1 MIDIQYIFINI
12 YRLQVCQ
19 WAYNW
24 SEQELN
30 YQIRKMIIEKQWDDF
45 FKKKQEEENTLK
57 ELMFEI
63 NNRQKF
69 DISIL
74 KEEKQKSYGNKYIK
88 RKYRY

>member
-12 YRLQVCQ
+12 HRLQVCQ

-24 SEQELN
+24 SKEELN

-45 FKKKQEEENTLK
+45 FKRKKEEENTIK
-57 ELMFEI
+57 ELIFEI

-74 KEEKQKSYGNKYIK
+74 KEEKNKSYGNKYIK